1 MATQNMTWVE
11 TLHDITIGGIDF
23 ETMEGY
29 GGLKCKQY
37 SSIERRILESVL
49 YLVVSVVSI
58 LLSAKLSLRD
68 VTLEKKLCN
77 ITNNNNNN
85 CLQNGTY
92 RRDNTKED
100 YNESFRTTIL
110 FIYTLV
116 NGIELG
122 YKVISFYMLQKF
134 KKTLLISLCLFQHKH
149 CKLL

>member
-1 MATQNMTWVE
+1 MVAENMTWVE

-23 ETMEGY
+23 EAMEGY

-49 YLVVSVVSI
+49 YLMVSVVSI

-77 ITNNNNNN
+77 ITNNNK
-85 CLQNGTY
+85 CLQNGIY
-92 RRDNTKED
+92 RRDNTKQE
-100 YNESFRTTIL
+100 YNECFRTTIL

-122 YKVISFYMLQKF
+122 YKVISRFYY
-134 KKTLLISLCLFQHKH
+134 C
-149 CKLL
+149 C

>member
-29 GGLKCKQY
+29 GGLECKQY
-37 SSIERRILESVL
+37 STIERRALESVL
-49 YLVVSVVSI
+49 YLVVSVASI
-58 LLSAKLSLRD
+58 LLSAKLYLSN
-68 VTLEKKLCN
+68 VTFEKKFFN
-77 ITNNNNNN
+77 QTNNNNNN
-85 CLQNGTY
+85 NCIQNGTY

-110 FIYTLV
+110 LIYTLV

-122 YKVISFYMLQKF
+122 YKVIRFY
-134 KKTLLISLCLFQHKH
+134 
-149 CKLL
+149 KLEKCF